1 MLWNRQFSSLASS
14 YNKAYALKWALSLM
28 LEVSGVQYSQI
39 IYTDLSKISDPD
51 VFIFNLIYAP
61 SLLQGITEFLIY
73 CCQAVSKSTGYSIP
87 CTCNIK

>member
-1 MLWNRQFSSLASS
+1 
-14 YNKAYALKWALSLM
+14 M

-73 CCQAVSKSTGYSIP
+73 CCQAVSKSTGY
-87 CTCNIK
+87 

>member
-1 MLWNRQFSSLASS
+1 
-14 YNKAYALKWALSLM
+14 M

-61 SLLQGITEFLIY
+61 SLLQGI
-73 CCQAVSKSTGYSIP
+73 IP
-87 CTCNIK
+87 CTCNIKWGL